1 MPDPSAAEEHPV
13 EAFRPTSGYWL
24 GWFGVVLFAAVAVE
38 VLARSRS
45 GSSLAAASALAWG
58 ALVMWMGLVR
68 PRVVAHAD
76 HLLLRNV
83 FRDTA
88 VPWHLVDG
96 IMVRLTLRVYVGDE
110 IHQAASISRG
120 ARPAVGGSTRRRGQ
134 GLLGVL
140 APTAATDPAAT
151 DPHAD
156 VTPPGSDYAG
166 YVETRL
172 RDLASERRAAS
183 AGRDQVTTSWAL
195 GPTTAFAALSVLT
208 VVLLFAS

>member
-1 MPDPSAAEEHPV
+1 M

-24 GWFGVVLFAAVAVE
+24 GWAGVVLFAAVAAE

-58 ALVMWMGLVR
+58 ALVMWIGLVR
-68 PRVVAHAD
+68 PRVLAQAD
-76 HLLLRNV
+76 HVLLRNA

-96 IMVRLTLRVYVGDE
+96 ILVRLTLRVYVGDE

-140 APTAATDPAAT
+140 APTAATDPDAEVA
-151 DPHAD
+151 
-156 VTPPGSDYAG
+156 PPGSDYAG

-195 GPTTAFAALSVLT
+195 GPTIAFTALSLLT
-208 VVLLFAS
+208 VVLLVASW

>member
-24 GWFGVVLFAAVAVE
+24 GWFGVVLFAAVAAE
-38 VLARSRS
+38 VLGRSRS

-58 ALVMWMGLVR
+58 ALVMWIGLVR
-68 PRVVAHAD
+68 PRVLARSD
-76 HLLLRNV
+76 HVLLRNA

-96 IMVRLTLRVYVGDE
+96 VLVRLTLRVYVGDE

-140 APTAATDPAAT
+140 APTAATDPDAEVA
-151 DPHAD
+151 
-156 VTPPGSDYAG
+156 PPGSDYAG

-183 AGRDQVTTSWAL
+183 AGRDRVTTSWAL
-195 GPTTAFAALSVLT
+195 GPTVAFAALSLLT
-208 VVLLFAS
+208 VVLLVASW

>member
-24 GWFGVVLFAAVAVE
+24 GWFGVVLFAAVAAE

-58 ALVMWMGLVR
+58 ALVMWIGLVR
-68 PRVVAHAD
+68 PRVLARSD
-76 HLLLRNV
+76 HVLLRNA
-83 FRDTA
+83 FRDIA

-140 APTAATDPAAT
+140 APTAATDP
-151 DPHAD
+151 DVD
-156 VTPPGSDYAG
+156 VTPSDSDYAG

-195 GPTTAFAALSVLT
+195 GPTVAFAALSLLT
-208 VVLLFAS
+208 VVLLVASW